1 MPCRQAYVIIQSSC
15 YFYKLG
21 FLRSIVTPRNMRGNL
36 LDFFRESSSENFGK
50 VPGKRTQGVCF
61 SVPLKACSKF
71 VKLIEHRAI
80 FKN

>member
-15 YFYKLG
+15 YFYKLD
-21 FLRSIVTPRNMRGNL
+21 FLRSIVTPGNMRGNL

-61 SVPLKACSKF
+61 SVLLKKQSLTF
-71 VKLIEHRAI
+71 QLSIH
-80 FKN
+80 FL